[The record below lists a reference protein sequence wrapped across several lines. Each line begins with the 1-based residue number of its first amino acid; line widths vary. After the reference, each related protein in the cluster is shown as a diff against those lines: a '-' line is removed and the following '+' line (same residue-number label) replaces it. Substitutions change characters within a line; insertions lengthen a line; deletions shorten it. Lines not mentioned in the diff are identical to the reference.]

1 MITIDIL
8 KKLKESEDKVEFK
21 KGEGGNISYDG
32 GSKPKPS
39 ERRRCILGYVIALCN
54 EGGGYLVIGMSDNYP
69 HEVIGTKQSF
79 NAIGELESKIYTDTS
94 IRPKV
99 YELFENEKRVLVIE
113 VPSRPAGKVFK
124 FEDVPLMRV
133 GEELKP
139 MSDGVYLKIIQEQEP
154 DFSQQICEGLTI
166 SDLDNKAIALLKEK
180 YSLKQNNPHFRTLS
194 TEQILS
200 DLELSKKGKL
210 TNAALILLAK
220 KEILQERL
228 PQSKVMLE
236 YRNSESQ
243 IPFDNRIL
251 FEDPFFILIE
261 DLWKT
266 INLRN
271 GSVPIHEG
279 AYIFNIPYFNEE
291 VIRESINNAISHRD
305 YRRTSEIVIK
315 QFPQRLDIINAGGF
329 PVGVTLENIIKTPST
344 PRNRLLADILQK
356 TGIVERSGQGV
367 DKIYYNTLSEGKA
380 EPDYSKSDDFQ
391 VNLKLSA
398 VIEDRAFALFID
410 QVQKE
415 LAENE
420 KLSVLEVIT
429 LNKIKNN
436 SNKKELD
443 SEQVIKLLDK
453 KLIEKRG
460 KTNAV
465 FYILSKDYFE
475 FTDEKG
481 KYYNLQEID
490 DNQVLNMILSFLSK
504 EQKVKTKDFVALF
517 EDKLSRKQV
526 RLRVDKLVFN
536 KILEQQGEGSTSI
549 YTLSADYIKQMNLI
563 TDALNIG
570 MEEMKKNKANK
581 LKGPKKD
588 QRISS
593 FTLFCHIFLLRYQF

>member
-32 GSKPKPS
+32 GSKLKPS
-39 ERRRCILGYVIALCN
+39 DRRRCILGYITALCN
-54 EGGGYLVIGMSDNYP
+54 EGGGYLVIGMSDNFP
-69 HEVIGTKQSF
+69 HEVIGTKQSL

-99 YELFENEKRVLVIE
+99 YELYEKEKRVLVIE
-113 VPSRPAGKVFK
+113 VLSRPAGKVFK
-124 FEDVPLMRV
+124 FEDVALMRV

-139 MSDGVYLKIIQEQEP
+139 MSDEVYLKIIQEQEP
-154 DFSQQICEGLTI
+154 DFSQQICEGLSI
-166 SDLDNKAIALLKEK
+166 SDLDDKAVVLLKEK
-180 YSLKQNNPHFRTLS
+180 YSLKQNNPQFRSLS
-194 TEQILS
+194 TEQVLS
-200 DLELSKKGKL
+200 DLELSKNGKL

-236 YRNSESQ
+236 YRNSENQ
-243 IPFDNRIL
+243 IPFDNRIP
-251 FEDPFFILIE
+251 FTEPFFILIDE
-261 DLWKT
+261 LWKT

-271 GSVPIHEG
+271 GSVPIQDG
-279 AYIFNIPYFNEE
+279 AYIFNVPYFNEE
-291 VIRESINNAISHRD
+291 VIRESINNAFSHRD

-329 PVGVTLENIIKTPST
+329 PIGVTLDNLIKIPST
-344 PRNRLLADILQK
+344 PRNRLLTDILQK

-367 DKIYYNTLSEGKA
+367 DKIFYHTLSEGKA
-380 EPDYSKSDDFQ
+380 APDYSKSDDFQ

-410 QVQKE
+410 QVQKD

-420 KLSVLEVIT
+420 KLSVLEIIT

-436 SNKKELD
+436 CSKKDLD
-443 SEQVIKLLDK
+443 LEQAAKLLDK

-460 KTNAV
+460 KTNAI
-465 FYILSKDYFE
+465 FYILSKDYFD
-475 FTDEKG
+475 FTDEKA

-490 DNQVLNMILSFLSK
+490 DKQVLNTVLSFLSK
-504 EQKVKTKDFVALF
+504 EEKAKMKDFVGLF

-526 RLRVDKLVFN
+526 RFRVDKFVSN

-549 YTLSADYIKQMNLI
+549 YRLSQDYIKQI
-563 TDALNIG
+563 EVISEAFNIG
-570 MEEMKKNKANK
+570 MKEMVKKQNKQIEMAK
-581 LKGPKKD
+581 ERPKKKE
-588 QRISS
+588 
-593 FTLFCHIFLLRYQF
+593 

>member
-1 MITIDIL
+1 MITIDRL

-39 ERRRCILGYVIALCN
+39 DRRRCILGYVTALCN

-69 HEVIGTKQSF
+69 HEVMGTKQNL
-79 NAIGELESKIYTDTS
+79 NAIGELESKIYTDTG

-99 YELFENEKRVLVIE
+99 YELYENEKRVLVIE
-113 VPSRPAGKVFK
+113 VPKRPAGKVFK
-124 FEDVPLMRV
+124 FEDVALMRV

-154 DFSQQICEGLTI
+154 DFSQQICEDLVI
-166 SDLDNKAIALLKEK
+166 SDLDNKAIVLLKEK

-251 FEDPFFILIE
+251 FEEPFFLLIE

-329 PVGVTLENIIKTPST
+329 PLGVTLENIIKTPST

-415 LAENE
+415 LSENE
-420 KLSVLEVIT
+420 KLSVLEIIT

-436 SNKKELD
+436 SPKKDLD
-443 SEQVIKLLDK
+443 SEQVTKLLDK

-490 DNQVLNMILSFLSK
+490 DSQVLNTILSFLSK
-504 EQKVKTKDFVALF
+504 EEKAKMKDFVGLF

-526 RLRVDKLVFN
+526 RFRVDKLVSN

-549 YTLSADYIKQMNLI
+549 YRLSDNYIKEIEVLSE
-563 TDALNIG
+563 ALNIG
-570 MEEMKKNKANK
+570 MKEMEKKQNTQKQMAK
-581 LKGPKKD
+581 ERPKKKE
-588 QRISS
+588 
-593 FTLFCHIFLLRYQF
+593 

>member
-21 KGEGGNISYDG
+21 KGEGDNISYDG

-291 VIRESINNAISHRD
+291 VIRESINNSISHRD

-588 QRISS
+588 QRKRNK
-593 FTLFCHIFLLRYQF
+593 LFKTTSIC